1 MTRRARLAAIAAKVG
16 TALCWIGAIYW
27 FGLVGL
33 IVSSSPGGAGQG
45 PAAWDG
51 YKPAIPGLGWFIHA
65 GKASA
70 VIAAGVLLNGWAEK
84 HTPKPG
90 RE

>member
-1 MTRRARLAAIAAKVG
+1 MKLRARVAAIAANVG

-27 FGLVGL
+27 FGLVAL
-33 IVSSSPGGAGQG
+33 IAGSTPFAGMGA
-45 PAAWDG
+45 AMWDG
-51 YKPAIPGLGWFIHA
+51 YIPAIPGLGWFIHA

-70 VIAAGVLLNGWAEK
+70 VITAGFWLNGWAEK
-84 HTPKPG
+84 HSPKPG